1 MIYGIGCDLCNITRT
16 EKSLL
21 GAHGET
27 FARRVYGPQEQLA
40 LKLPWDKVPAK
51 SQRQSAAADF
61 AAKEAFLKAAGRGI
75 GGFDL
80 AEIQALRQ
88 QSGAPYYVLSG
99 GARAFLEEN
108 GLCAHLTLTHEGN
121 MAMAV
126 CILEKH

>member
-1 MIYGIGCDLCNITRT
+1 MIYGIGCDLCEITRT

-27 FARRVYGPQEQLA
+27 FARRVYGPQEQSA
-40 LKLPWDKVPAK
+40 LELPWIKAPTK
-51 SQRQSAAADF
+51 SQRQSAASNF

-88 QSGAPYYVLSG
+88 ESGAPYYALSG
-99 GARAFLEEN
+99 GAKAWLEEN
-108 GLCAHLTLTHEGN
+108 GLTVHLTLTHEGN

-126 CILEKH
+126 CILEKR

>member
-1 MIYGIGCDLCNITRT
+1 MIYGIGCDLCEITRT

-27 FARRVYGPQEQLA
+27 FARRVYGSREQAA
-40 LKLPWDKVPAK
+40 LKLPWTETPPK
-51 SQRQSAAADF
+51 SQCRSAAADF

-88 QSGAPYYVLSG
+88 ESGAPYYALSG
-99 GARAFLEEN
+99 GAKAWLEEN
-108 GLCAHLTLTHEGN
+108 GLTAHLTLTHEGN

-126 CILEKH
+126 CILEKR